1 MKLQKPTATADRLV
15 DIAESLFAEKGF
27 YGTSIRDLADGIGI
41 AKSSLLHHYPTKQ
54 KLYGAVLK
62 KLANEMTLEV
72 KGISERF
79 ADEKEQIFQLVQL
92 LCDNSEKKPNRV
104 NIILR
109 ELLDNPKRAEK
120 AKKWFFVDYFKELT
134 GMIKSGQDKGLFKP
148 VNPEIFIL
156 QLLGAHRYL
165 IISLPTVRQFFD
177 ESIYQQILKN
187 HRAELETFVKE
198 RLMKEKGDHNGIY
211 RNSV

>member
-1 MKLQKPTATADRLV
+1 MKPHKPTATAEKLI

-27 YGTSIRDLADGIGI
+27 YGTSIRDLADGIAI
-41 AKSSLLHHYPTKQ
+41 AKSSLLHHFHTKE

-62 KLANEMTLEV
+62 KLADEMTIEV
-72 KGISERF
+72 KGIRGQF
-79 ADEKEQIFQLVQL
+79 PDEKKQIFQFVQL
-92 LCDNSEKKPNRV
+92 LCNNSEKKPNRE

-134 GMIKSGQDKGLFKP
+134 GIIKSGQNNGLFNP
-148 VNPEIFIL
+148 VSPEIFIL

-165 IISLPTVRQFFD
+165 IISLPTVKQFFD
-177 ESIYQQILKN
+177 EKIYQQILKD
-187 HRAELETFVKE
+187 HRAELETFVRK
-198 RLMKEKGDHNGIY
+198 RLIK
-211 RNSV
+211 

>member
-1 MKLQKPTATADRLV
+1 MKPKRTIATADKLI

-27 YGTSIRDLADGIGI
+27 YGTSIRDLAEGIPI
-41 AKSSLLHHYPTKQ
+41 AKSSLLHHFHTKE

-62 KLANEMTLEV
+62 KLANEMTMEV
-72 KGISERF
+72 IKIREQFS
-79 ADEKEQIFQLVQL
+79 DEKEQIFTFVKL

-104 NIILR
+104 SILLR

-120 AKKWFFVDYFKELT
+120 AKTWFFVDYYKELT
-134 GMIKSGQDKGLFKP
+134 GIVRSGQTKGLFRP

-165 IISLPTVRQFFD
+165 IISLPTVKQFFD
-177 ESIYQQILKN
+177 EKIYQQILN
-187 HRAELETFVKE
+187 DHRTELEAFVND
-198 RLMKEKGDHNGIY
+198 RLIKQ
-211 RNSV
+211 

>member
-1 MKLQKPTATADRLV
+1 MMKPQKPTATADRLI

-41 AKSSLLHHYPTKQ
+41 AKSSLLHHYSTKE

-62 KLANEMTLEV
+62 KLADEMTLEV
-72 KGISERF
+72 KGISEQF

-92 LCDNSEKKPNRV
+92 LCDNSEKKPNRE

-134 GMIKSGQDKGLFKP
+134 GMIKSGQGKGLFKP

-177 ESIYQQILKN
+177 ENIYRQILKN
-187 HRAELETFVKE
+187 HRAELETFVRE
-198 RLMKEKGDHNGIY
+198 RLIKE
-211 RNSV
+211 

>member
-1 MKLQKPTATADRLV
+1 MTPQKPPATAEKLI

-27 YGTSIRDLADGIGI
+27 YGTSIRDLAEGIGI
-41 AKSSLLHHYPTKQ
+41 AKSSLLHHFPTKE

-62 KLANEMTLEV
+62 KLADEMTHEV
-72 KGISERF
+72 QGIREAFS
-79 ADEKEQIFQLVQL
+79 DEKEQIFAFVQL
-92 LCDNSEKKPNRV
+92 LCNNSEKKPNRE

-120 AKKWFFVDYFKELT
+120 AKKWFFVDYFRELT
-134 GMIKSGQDKGLFKP
+134 GMIKSGQNQGMFKP

-165 IISLPTVRQFFD
+165 IISLPTVKQFFD
-177 ESIYQQILKN
+177 ATIYQQILTD
-187 HRAELETFVKE
+187 HRAELESFVKE
-198 RLMKEKGDHNGIY
+198 RLINEEG
-211 RNSV
+211 V

>member
-1 MKLQKPTATADRLV
+1 MINKKHPATADKLI
-15 DIAESLFAEKGF
+15 DAAESLFAEKGF
-27 YGTSIRDLADGIGI
+27 YGTSIREVADCLSI
-41 AKSSLLHHYPTKQ
+41 AKSSLLHHFPQKE

-62 KLANEMTLEV
+62 KLADEMTQEV
-72 KGISERF
+72 REIRHQFTG
-79 ADEKEQIFQLVQL
+79 EKEQIFQFVHM
-92 LCDNSEKKPNRV
+92 LCHNSEKKPNRE

-120 AKKWFFVDYFKELT
+120 AKKWFFVDYFNELT
-134 GMIKSGQDKGLFKP
+134 DMIKSGQNKGFFKP

-165 IISLPTVRQFFD
+165 IISLPTVKQFFD
-177 ESIYQQILKN
+177 AKIYQQILKD

-198 RLMKEKGDHNGIY
+198 RLIKE
-211 RNSV
+211 